1 MKKGSLKYADDKF
14 LHQGTK
20 VIEVKKT
27 VLSDNMTTKEKLQE
41 ELLSILAQCVSILHK
56 EITNNDFD
64 ISYESDI
71 RLKMYADQ
79 VDSLQSELAEL
90 KEESIAKTETDTGH
104 LIDMPELEKP
114 SGAEE
119 ILERYAEGINEDG
132 SPYLSNK
139 SIIKAMEEHR
149 QQGRP
154 TEEEIGYKADEHS
167 EFIGVGGIK
176 NNNIARQ
183 VSFMQGARWAI
194 NKWKGE

>member
-1 MKKGSLKYADDKF
+1 MKKGDLKYPDRDF
-14 LHQGTK
+14 L
-20 VIEVKKT
+20 
-27 VLSDNMTTKEKLQE
+27 NRKEKLQE
-41 ELLSILAQCVSILHK
+41 ELIQLEQELDVCKRNVLAGYEAYQADV
-56 EITNNDFD
+56 EIRERIIEKTK
-64 ISYESDI
+64 S
-71 RLKMYADQ
+71 Q
-79 VDSLQSELAEL
+79 LAEL
-90 KEESIAKTETDTGH
+90 KEE
-104 LIDMPELEKP
+104 EKDP
-114 SGAEE
+114 NVVCDQYHMRGKWIKEEEPKQSAEE

-139 SIIKAMEEHR
+139 SIIKAMEEYR

>member
-1 MKKGSLKYADDKF
+1 MGKRKEIDLRFPDRDFLNRNTRKKIAEYLDKLYNKIKEANTPDKRSFEEAEQMK
-14 LHQGTK
+14 
-20 VIEVKKT
+20 
-27 VLSDNMTTKEKLQE
+27 TKEKLQE
-41 ELLSILAQCVSILHK
+41 ELIKI
-56 EITNNDFD
+56 
-64 ISYESDI
+64 
-71 RLKMYADQ
+71 
-79 VDSLQSELAEL
+79 LQSFVPNLQNDEYNKLKIELAEL
-90 KEESIAKTETDTGH
+90 KESTPQVT
-104 LIDMPELEKP
+104 PQ
-114 SGAEE
+114 GAEE